1 MGFTELAQIQYS
13 NGYAPELILTTLNL
27 ISLVLFLIV
36 YEFTRK
42 ISLFAQYA
50 LQLLEFYF
58 VFSSF
63 MWYNFFYFVP
73 RFSARHF
80 FYNEKNCHFTYEQK
94 NTHIKSASPSCIVV
108 QHRKGSVLTSIPCRS
123 IGSLSIVF
131 HNSRE
136 WKAEKYN
143 YLGTSRVAQINNAKT
158 AQIFLKMLLMAG
170 NCKVR
175 SGWHWWENAHNAI
188 LHHPRFKSFTL
199 NTEKKRWRI
208 YFSGFFFLQK

>member
-42 ISLFAQYA
+42 ISLFAQHA

-58 VFSSF
+58 AFSSF
-63 MWYNFFYFVP
+63 MWYKFFFVP

-80 FYNEKNCHFTYEQK
+80 FYNEKNRHFTYEQQK
-94 NTHIKSASPSCIVV
+94 KHIKPASSSCIVV

-123 IGSLSIVF
+123 ISSLSIVF

-136 WKAEKYN
+136 WNAEKYN

-158 AQIFLKMLLMAG
+158 TFFF
-170 NCKVR
+170 
-175 SGWHWWENAHNAI
+175 SENAFDGRK
-188 LHHPRFKSFTL
+188 L
-199 NTEKKRWRI
+199 
-208 YFSGFFFLQK
+208 